1 MAVILRLP
9 DLSENSLTEA
19 ERAVIVR
26 ALRQS
31 GGHAETAADL
41 LGIGASTMYRK
52 CVEHKITEQERY
64 G

>member
-1 MAVILRLP
+1 MIALRLTN
-9 DLSENSLTEA
+9 LGNHSLREA
-19 ERAVIVR
+19 ERAVIIR

-41 LGIGASTMYRK
+41 LGMGASTMYRK
-52 CVEHKITEQERY
+52 IVEHEITEKER

>member
-1 MAVILRLP
+1 MIVLRIP
-9 DLSENSLTEA
+9 DLGPDSIRQA

-26 ALRQS
+26 ALRES

-41 LGIGASTMYRK
+41 LEMGASTMYRK
-52 CVEHKITEQERY
+52 IVEHGITEEER

>member
-1 MAVILRLP
+1 MIVLRIP
-9 DLSENSLTEA
+9 DIGPDSMVQA

-26 ALRQS
+26 ALKQS

-41 LGIGASTMYRK
+41 LGMGASTMYRK
-52 CVEHKITEQERY
+52 IVEHGISDEER